1 MCFSSRYCFAPAF
14 AFQKGGGEEGC
25 RGGEEGR
32 GGEILQFDYKTTK
45 KVDLPKKKCYNIF
58 IYNSIRNEKGIGKM
72 VHNRKIQQIADEV
85 EKVIVGKRDVVT
97 MLLIALLSGGHV
109 LVEDVPGTGKTT
121 LAAAIGKAAGLVN
134 RRAQFTPDVTASDIT
149 GFTMFNKETNSFEY
163 RSGLVMTNILLADEI
178 NRATPKTQSALLEAM
193 EEHNVTVDGV
203 THRLPEPFM
212 VIATQNEL
220 GYVGTFP
227 LPEAQLDRFMMKVS
241 MGYPSLEQEVGII
254 AARQKT
260 DPFDMMIPTCTR
272 EDILSAR
279 DEVKDT
285 NIEPSVYR
293 YIVEITAGTRNH
305 PAVELGA
312 SPRASLALM
321 RASQSYA
328 FLNSRGY
335 VVPEDVLRMTPFV
348 LPHRIRLTQE
358 AKVKHIDTMDIL
370 RDVIKTVKPPFTRG
384 S

>member
-1 MCFSSRYCFAPAF
+1 
-14 AFQKGGGEEGC
+14 
-25 RGGEEGR
+25 
-32 GGEILQFDYKTTK
+32 
-45 KVDLPKKKCYNIF
+45 
-58 IYNSIRNEKGIGKM
+58 M

-121 LAAAIGKAAGLVN
+121 LATAIGRSAGLVS

-149 GFTMFNKETNSFEY
+149 GFTMFNRETGNFEY

-193 EEHNVTVDGV
+193 EEQNVTVDGI
-203 THRLPEPFM
+203 THRLPVPFM

-227 LPEAQLDRFMMKVS
+227 LPEAQLDRFMMKIS
-241 MGYPSLEQEVGII
+241 MGYPTVEQEVGII
-254 AARQKT
+254 ATRQKN
-260 DPFDMMIPTCTR
+260 DPLEMLIPACTK
-272 EDILSAR
+272 EDGLAAR
-279 DEVKDT
+279 DEVRDT

-293 YIVEITAGTRNH
+293 YIVEIVAGTRNH

-321 RASQSYA
+321 RAAQSYA
-328 FLNSRGY
+328 FLNGRAY
-335 VVPEDVLRMTPFV
+335 VVPEDVLRMTPYI

-358 AKVKHIDTMDIL
+358 AKVKHVDTMDML
-370 RDVIKTVKPPFTRG
+370 RDVIKAVKPPFTRG

>member
-1 MCFSSRYCFAPAF
+1 
-14 AFQKGGGEEGC
+14 
-25 RGGEEGR
+25 
-32 GGEILQFDYKTTK
+32 
-45 KVDLPKKKCYNIF
+45 
-58 IYNSIRNEKGIGKM
+58 M

-121 LAAAIGKAAGLVN
+121 LATAIGRSAGLVS

-149 GFTMFNKETNSFEY
+149 GFTMFNRETGNFEY

-193 EEHNVTVDGV
+193 EEQNVTVDGI
-203 THRLPEPFM
+203 THRLPVPFM

-227 LPEAQLDRFMMKVS
+227 LPEAQLDRFMMKIS
-241 MGYPSLEQEVGII
+241 MGYPTVEQEVGII
-254 AARQKT
+254 ATRQKN
-260 DPFDMMIPTCTR
+260 DPLEMLIPACTK
-272 EDILSAR
+272 EDVLAAR
-279 DEVKDT
+279 DEVRDT

-293 YIVEITAGTRNH
+293 YIVEIVAGTRNH

-321 RASQSYA
+321 RAAQSYA
-328 FLNSRGY
+328 FLNGRAY
-335 VVPEDVLRMTPFV
+335 VVPEDVLRMTPYI

-358 AKVKHIDTMDIL
+358 AKVKHVDTMDML
-370 RDVIKTVKPPFTRG
+370 RDVIKAVKPPFTRG